1 MLIAEKPDAPASG
14 EVANAEGRDGVEADV
29 GRS

>member
-14 EVANAEGRDGVEADV
+14 EVANADGKDGVEAEV